1 MNNPP
6 FANYC
11 ACFIDLLGQK
21 ELLKGQSILPDKS
34 HIEEYKAFVHSAT
47 KSIGAIE
54 KLQQHAA
61 LFMEDADKS
70 VSMRDQIPREELAA
84 YDEMKAPKPKQQRW
98 SDGLVLYHSLATD
111 KLKCPMNAVVQIFM
125 MCGILCLLGLVQK
138 TPIRGAIEISWGVE
152 LHNNELY
159 GAVVANSYILESE
172 VAQYPRIVVG
182 KYTIEYLKKHIQQA
196 PNPSDKIAIYNKNLA
211 ALCLG
216 MTTVDVDGH
225 HIVHYLGSSFKKSVL
240 SNDADDRPSFYE
252 QAHQYVCSQYD
263 YFIKEK
269 NTKLSGRYELLKNYF
284 KQNKHLH
291 I

>member
-1 MNNPP
+1 MNNPS

-34 HIEEYKAFVHSAT
+34 HIEEYKAFVHSAN

-54 KLQQHAA
+54 KLQKHAA
-61 LFMEDADKS
+61 FFMEGADKS
-70 VSMRDQIPREELAA
+70 VSMRDQIPKKELAA

-125 MCGILCLLGLVQK
+125 MSGMLCLLGLVQK

-159 GAVVANSYILESE
+159 GAVVANSYTLESE

-182 KYTIEYLKKHIQQA
+182 KYTIEYLNAHIQQA
-196 PNPSDKIAIYNKNLA
+196 LNPNDKIAIYNKSLA
-211 ALCLG
+211 ILCLG
-216 MTTVDVDGH
+216 MTAVDKDGC
-225 HIVHYLGSSFKKSVL
+225 HILDYLGSSFKKSVL
-240 SNDADDRPSFYE
+240 INDADDRPSFYE
-252 QAHQYVCSQYD
+252 QANQFVCSQYE
-263 YFIKEK
+263 YFTQNKDI
-269 NTKLSGRYELLKNYF
+269 KLSKRYALLKSYF
-284 KQNKHLH
+284 ERNQNLH